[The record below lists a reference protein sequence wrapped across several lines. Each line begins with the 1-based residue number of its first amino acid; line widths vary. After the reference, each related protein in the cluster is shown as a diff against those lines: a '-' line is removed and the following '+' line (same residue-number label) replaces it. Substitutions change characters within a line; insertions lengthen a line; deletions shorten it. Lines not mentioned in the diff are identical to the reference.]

1 MKKGSIKNNRI
12 NGEVLRELTSIIRD
26 DVKDPRIDPLITV
39 TKVDVTPD
47 LQYCRC
53 YVSSLGSDDTLAE
66 SIEGLKN
73 AGGYIRRELAHRV
86 NLRKTPELQ
95 FVPDRSMEYAME
107 MSMKIE
113 ALAKAGGMS
122 SSEESEAEAEDD
134 DPDEAEGFE
143 AEDTDVEDEDDLRS
157 DEDAEADKN

>member
-39 TKVDVTPD
+39 TRVDVTPD

-95 FVPDRSMEYAME
+95 FVPDRSMEDAME

-122 SSEESEAEAEDD
+122 ASEDAEAEAEDED
-134 DPDEAEGFE
+134 LED
-143 AEDTDVEDEDDLRS
+143 EDTDEEDEDDLHS
-157 DEDAEADKN
+157 DEDTEA